1 MNLFLKS
8 TYNFFVENDKTD
20 NAFQKNDDKRIFVF
34 FIKNCEEGSLDFR
47 AIQCQ
52 DFDNIPFLGRE
63 YNWKPYYNGKISVF
77 NHVLF

>member
-1 MNLFLKS
+1 MIK
-8 TYNFFVENDKTD
+8 E
-20 NAFQKNDDKRIFVF
+20 IFI

-52 DFDNIPFLGRE
+52 DFDKIPFLGRE
-63 YNWKPYYNGKISVF
+63 YNWKPYYNGKIVVF